1 MKPIILVAE
10 TGSDLTPELAQQYH
24 IQIAPMHVAFD
35 NITLDDGS
43 FPVEKIVEYY
53 KKTGK
58 TPKTSGC
65 TPEDFTTLFDRI
77 HAEHPEAHILYLAYS
92 AVTTCSY
99 QSAQIAAEGRDYITS
114 LDTKQVSVGQ
124 AAVVVE
130 VAKALQADPN
140 MGVDKAVEV
149 AKYWIDHASMCFI
162 PENLDFL
169 RAGGRVSNAVA
180 MGSRI
185 LSLHPCIEILD
196 GKLIATKKY
205 RGNMVKVAT
214 QLVRDYSEK
223 YDLRRDCL
231 WLIRIIG
238 LSDEV
243 QRAVEQ
249 TAKEC
254 GFAEVRWI
262 WANGV
267 ITSHGGPGAF
277 GLVGFAKD

>member
-10 TGSDLTPELAQQYH
+10 TGSDLTPELAQQYN
-24 IQIAPMHVAFD
+24 IYIAPMHVAFD
-35 NITLDDGS
+35 SVTLDDGS

-58 TPKTSGC
+58 TPTTSGC
-65 TPEDFTTLFDRI
+65 TPEDFSSLFDRI

-114 LDTKQVSVGQ
+114 LDTRQVSVGQ

-130 VAKALQADPN
+130 VAKALQANPD
-140 MGVDKAVEV
+140 MGIDKAVEI
-149 AKYWIDHASMCFI
+149 AKNWIDRARMCFI

-185 LSLHPCIEILD
+185 LSLHPCIEILE

-205 RGNMVKVAT
+205 RGNMLKVAA

-223 YDLRRDCL
+223 YDLSKDCL
-231 WLIRIIG
+231 WLIRVIG
-238 LSDEV
+238 LSDQV
-243 QRAVEQ
+243 QQAAEQ
-249 TAKEC
+249 AAKEC

-262 WANGV
+262 WTNGV

-277 GLVGFAKD
+277 GMAGFSKS